1 MKENLNVTETM
12 EEVMET
18 PVTVDV
24 CENDPLMMNPNAT
37 TEVLHMVGAT
47 YQEAKEVDKLVMV
60 HDKYYETNND
70 TLTAKYSHRLD
81 GFKPVST
88 DFEVIG
94 FVGNTGTGAGDG
106 FEVIIEL
113 YNAFLG
119 KYVRVQIP
127 RNISAKKLEQV
138 FYNNGA
144 FVSDAKELRK
154 ALRIKDTAAM
164 KLLQAKTY
172 YNITKP
178 EKLPDRVKDAIDGV
192 GLPEVKYTH
201 NCIGWKETDDGELS
215 FLASKSIN
223 TEGVDSEY
231 RGDFQI
237 QPKGSWELYLE
248 MVAKYVCNNV
258 HLLMMMAIGVSAT
271 VLGYVNRMFGL
282 NILNPV
288 VHLFG
293 NSTTGKTTAA
303 QLVASLGGLPET
315 GRNAST
321 FLTFNGT
328 MNALIKK
335 LNRNSGYPICVDEF
349 SMNTTRDIS
358 PMLYALAD
366 GIEKERL
373 SRDGS
378 QLQVRSEFETVIVTN
393 GEGSIL
399 SCANGNEGL
408 RTRIIELAM
417 IQWTEDATSADAIK
431 SVVSQNYGFVT
442 PLVAKYLLGLNNK
455 ASRKLEKKFNRW
467 YKCFVAKAHKEHTSI
482 NITDR
487 VSKILALFMISLEIL
502 LEVLKANNRNVLI
515 SFDGAILTKG
525 FIFFYEQ
532 VLVPLAEEASIG
544 LRAYKCLSDYFVA
557 NKKKF
562 WHDGM
567 DMNGTYEGTV
577 LDNKTTVTINGNTY
591 DRSVCFPVSKAEE
604 LLVKSGKFSDIK
616 VCMREIQKLGLLM
629 THDSKRLEAKF
640 PLVDEQCKG
649 YRILLEQSDW
659 LNLLWNA

>member
-1 MKENLNVTETM
+1 MAENLSVTETM

-18 PVTVDV
+18 PVITVV
-24 CENDPLMMNPNAT
+24 CDRDPIMVDPNAI
-37 TEVLHMVGAT
+37 TEVLHPSGV
-47 YQEAKEVDKLVMV
+47 YEEVKVVDKLIMSGSE
-60 HDKYYETNND
+60 YYQADNETLEV
-70 TLTAKYSHRLD
+70 TRPHKLD

-106 FEVIIEL
+106 FDVVIEL

-119 KYVRVQIP
+119 KRVRVQVP

-172 YNITKP
+172 YNIAKP
-178 EKLPDRVKDAIDGV
+178 EKLSDRVKDAIDGV
-192 GLPEVKYTH
+192 GLPKVRYTH

-215 FLASKSIN
+215 FLASESIN
-223 TEGVDSEY
+223 REGIDSEY

-237 QPKGSWELYLE
+237 QPKGSLELYLE
-248 MVAKYVCNNV
+248 MVAKYICNNV
-258 HLLMMMAIGVSAT
+258 HLLMIMAIGVSAT

-282 NILNPV
+282 NILNPI

-303 QLVASLGGLPET
+303 QLVASLGGQPET

-378 QLQVRSEFETVIVTN
+378 QLQARSEFETVIVTN

-399 SCANGNEGL
+399 NSANGNEGL

-417 IQWTEDATSADAIK
+417 IQWTEDAKSADGIK
-431 SVVSQNYGFVT
+431 RVVTENYGFIT
-442 PLVAKYLLGLNNK
+442 PLVAKYLLSLNSK
-455 ASRKLEKKFNRW
+455 AKRKLERKYNRW
-467 YKCFVAKAHKEHTSI
+467 YRCFVSKAHKEHTSI

-502 LEVLKANNRNVLI
+502 LEVLKANNVNALI
-515 SFDGAILTKG
+515 RFDRTILTKG
-525 FIFFYEQ
+525 FMFFYEQ

-544 LRAYKCLSDYFVA
+544 IRAYKCLCDYFVA

-577 LDNKTTVTINGNTY
+577 LDNKTIVTINGNNY

-604 LLVKSGKFSDIK
+604 LLVKSGKFSDVK
-616 VCMREIQKLGLLM
+616 VCMREIQKLELLM